1 MRRSARTIHEI
12 SIAIKVFYVI
22 LIVLLVFTLLLVA
35 VAFMEPEYY
44 EAGVFCLIT
53 GILPILL
60 AIYKITSLKKE
71 LTEKRAVAD
80 YLLSR
85 RRVKIEDIA
94 SFLRTS
100 PEKAY
105 EELLTLEGEGYLSF
119 SLDNETGIYNITQF
133 GDDIPQP
140 SDFRV
145 PTRVSQV
152 SPEDYGG
159 DSENDSEPFEVK

>member
-1 MRRSARTIHEI
+1 MRRSAKTIHEI

-22 LIVLLVFTLLLVA
+22 LIVLLFFTLLLVA
-35 VAFMEPEYY
+35 VAFSEPEYY

-53 GILPILL
+53 GILPIFL
-60 AIYKITSLKKE
+60 AIYKITSLKKD
-71 LTEKRAVAD
+71 LTKKRAVAD

-105 EELLTLEGEGYLSF
+105 EELLTLEGDGYLSF
-119 SLDNETGIYNITQF
+119 SLDNETGTYSITRLKDE
-133 GDDIPQP
+133 GPRP

-145 PTRVSQV
+145 PMQVSQV
-152 SPEDYGG
+152 SPGDYGS
-159 DSENDSEPFEVK
+159 DSENESEPFEVK